1 MFCGRKKE
9 LDSLAGLYE
18 SGKFEF
24 AVVYGRRRVGK
35 TMLLNEFCKGKK
47 TIFFT
52 GIEASV
58 SENLSQLSKAVL
70 EHSDAKESSFDSFEK
85 VLSYLDS
92 LAQNE
97 RIVLVID
104 EYPYLA
110 KSEASFPSLLQK
122 HIDHAWK
129 NSKLMLILCG
139 SSMSFMENQ
148 VLGYKNPLYGRKT
161 SQLKILPFSFFES
174 RELCENFVAEEQ
186 ALLYGAL
193 WGVPEYYSHLSN
205 HEDLDGNI
213 VNLMFKPGGRLFE
226 EPLNLL
232 KQEMRA
238 PATYNAVITA
248 IAQGASR
255 LNEIS
260 THAGLETGAASNVLS
275 ALMEL
280 GIIRREIPA
289 TEKNSRKSIYI
300 INDLM
305 YRFWFSFV
313 WENQTNINR
322 GIGDAVYKNF
332 VKGKLNEYMGH
343 VFEEICLQYLY
354 TEKGLAQLPFLP
366 HTMGRWWGTNAKE
379 RREEEIDILGLGE
392 KDLLFC
398 ECKWT
403 NKLTDVDV
411 LNALIEK
418 SKLLNAKNKHYIFF
432 SKSGYTKKFI
442 QIAKNRDDVALVTF
456 DEMIREG

>member
-9 LDSLAGLYE
+9 LSSLTDLFE

-24 AVVYGRRRVGK
+24 VVIYGRRRVGK

-47 TIFFT
+47 NIFFT

-58 SENLSQLSKAVL
+58 AENLSQLSKAVL
-70 EHSDAKESSFDSFEK
+70 EHSNARDSSFDSFEK
-85 VLSYLDS
+85 IFSYVDA

-110 KSEASFPSLLQK
+110 KSEPSIPSLLQK

-148 VLGYKNPLYGRKT
+148 VLGYKCPLYGRKT
-161 SQLKILPFSFFES
+161 SQLKIIPFSFFES
-174 RELCENFVAEEQ
+174 CKLCKSFEPEQ
-186 ALLYGAL
+186 QAILYGAL
-193 WGVPEYYSHLSN
+193 WGVPEYYSHLN
-205 HEDLDGNI
+205 NRKNLDENI
-213 VNLMFKPGGRLFE
+213 IDLMFKPGGRLFE

-232 KQEMRA
+232 KQEMRT
-238 PATYNAVITA
+238 PATYNAVITT

-260 THAGLETGAASNVLS
+260 TRAGLETGAASNILAS
-275 ALMEL
+275 LIEL
-280 GIIRREIPA
+280 GIVRREIPA

-300 INDLM
+300 INDMM

-322 GIGDAVYKNF
+322 GIGDIVYRKF
-332 VKGKLNEYMGH
+332 VKDKLNGYMGH

-354 TEKGLAQLPFLP
+354 TEDGLSLLPFLP
-366 HTMGRWWGTNAKE
+366 QTMGRWWGSNAQKK
-379 RREEEIDILGLGE
+379 REEEIDILGLDE
-392 KDLLFC
+392 KNQLFC

-403 NKLTDVDV
+403 NKLVDVDV
-411 LNALIEK
+411 FNALVEK
-418 SKLLNAKNKHYIFF
+418 SQLLIGVNKHYILF
-432 SKSGYTKKFI
+432 SKSGFTQKLV
-442 QIAKNRDDVALVTF
+442 QIAENRKDVFLVTF
-456 DEMIREG
+456 GDMMR

>member
-148 VLGYKNPLYGRKT
+148 VLGYKSPL
-161 SQLKILPFSFFES
+161 
-174 RELCENFVAEEQ
+174 
-186 ALLYGAL
+186 
-193 WGVPEYYSHLSN
+193 
-205 HEDLDGNI
+205 
-213 VNLMFKPGGRLFE
+213 
-226 EPLNLL
+226 
-232 KQEMRA
+232 
-238 PATYNAVITA
+238 
-248 IAQGASR
+248 
-255 LNEIS
+255 
-260 THAGLETGAASNVLS
+260 
-275 ALMEL
+275 
-280 GIIRREIPA
+280 
-289 TEKNSRKSIYI
+289 
-300 INDLM
+300 
-305 YRFWFSFV
+305 
-313 WENQTNINR
+313 
-322 GIGDAVYKNF
+322 
-332 VKGKLNEYMGH
+332 
-343 VFEEICLQYLY
+343 
-354 TEKGLAQLPFLP
+354 
-366 HTMGRWWGTNAKE
+366 
-379 RREEEIDILGLGE
+379 
-392 KDLLFC
+392 
-398 ECKWT
+398 
-403 NKLTDVDV
+403 
-411 LNALIEK
+411 
-418 SKLLNAKNKHYIFF
+418 
-432 SKSGYTKKFI
+432 
-442 QIAKNRDDVALVTF
+442 
-456 DEMIREG
+456 

>member
-9 LDSLAGLYE
+9 LDSLIKLYE

-47 TIFFT
+47 AIFFT

-70 EHSDAKESSFDSFEK
+70 ENSDAKDSSFDSFEK
-85 VLSYLDS
+85 VLLYIDS
-92 LAQNE
+92 LAQKE
-97 RIVLVID
+97 RTILVID

-129 NSKLMLILCG
+129 DSKLMLILCG

-148 VLGYKNPLYGRKT
+148 VLGYKSPLYGRKT
-161 SQLKILPFSFFES
+161 SQLKIQPFSFFES
-174 RELCENFVAEEQ
+174 RELCKHFKAEEQ
-186 ALLYGAL
+186 AVLYGAL
-193 WGVPEYYSHLSN
+193 WGVPEYYSHLDN
-205 HEDLDGNI
+205 HKELDGNI
-213 VNLMFKPGGRLFE
+213 VDLMFRPGGRLFE

-232 KQEMRA
+232 KQEMRV

-260 THAGLETGAASNVLS
+260 TRAGLETGAASNVLS

-289 TEKNSRKSIYI
+289 TEKISRKSIYV
-300 INDLM
+300 INDMM

-322 GIGDAVYKNF
+322 GIGDIVYKKF
-332 VKGKLNEYMGH
+332 VKENLNEYMGH

-354 TEKGLAQLPFLP
+354 TEKGLTLLPFLP
-366 HTMGRWWGTNAKE
+366 NTMGRWWGTNAKE
-379 RREEEIDILGLGE
+379 RREEEIDILGVGG
-392 KDLLFC
+392 DNLLFC

-403 NKLTDVDV
+403 NKLVDIDVF
-411 LNALIEK
+411 NFLIEK
-418 SKLLNAKNKHYIFF
+418 SRLLNAKNKYYIFF
-432 SKSGYTKKFI
+432 SKSGFTKKVS
-442 QIAKNRDDVALVTF
+442 QIAKDREDVCLVTF
-456 DEMIREG
+456 DDMVHNT

>member
-1 MFCGRKKE
+1 MFCGRKRE
-9 LDSLAGLYE
+9 LDALAGLYE

-47 TIFFT
+47 AIFFT

-58 SENLSQLSKAVL
+58 SENLSQLSKAIL
-70 EHSDAKESSFDSFEK
+70 EHSDAKNSLFDTFENALLY
-85 VLSYLDS
+85 VDS

-97 RIVLVID
+97 RIVFIID

-110 KSEASFPSLLQK
+110 KSEPSIPSLLQK

-129 NSKLMLILCG
+129 DSKLMLVLCG

-148 VLGYKNPLYGRKT
+148 VLGYKSPLYGRKT
-161 SQLKILPFSFFES
+161 SQLKILPFNFFEI
-174 RELCENFVAEEQ
+174 RDLCKNFSVADQ
-186 ALLYGAL
+186 AILYGTL
-193 WGVPEYYSHLSN
+193 WGIPEYYSHLDN
-205 HEDLDGNI
+205 HKGLDENL
-213 VNLMFKPGGRLFE
+213 VDLMFRPGGRLFE
-226 EPLNLL
+226 EPINLL

-280 GIIRREIPA
+280 GIVRREIPA
-289 TEKNSRKSIYI
+289 TEKNSRKSIYS

-322 GIGDAVYKNF
+322 GIGDTVYKKF
-332 VKGKLNEYMGH
+332 VKGQLNEYMGH

-354 TEKGLAQLPFLP
+354 TEKGLSRLPFLP
-366 HTMGRWWGTNAKE
+366 NTMGRWWGTNTKE
-379 RREEEIDILGLGE
+379 RREEEIDILGLG
-392 KDLLFC
+392 KNDLLFC

-403 NKLTDVDV
+403 NKQVDV
-411 LNALIEK
+411 GVFNSLIDK
-418 SKLLNAKNKHYIFF
+418 SSLLKAKNKHYIFF
-432 SKSGYTKKFI
+432 SKSGFTKSFV
-442 QIAKNRDDVALVTF
+442 QTAKGRGDVSLVTF
-456 DEMIREG
+456 DEMIR

>member
-1 MFCGRKKE
+1 MFCGRKRE
-9 LDSLAGLYE
+9 LDSLTELYE

-47 TIFFT
+47 NIFFT
-52 GIEASV
+52 GIESSV

-70 EHSDAKESSFDSFEK
+70 EHSEVKDSSFDSFEK
-85 VLSYLDS
+85 VLLYVDT

-110 KSEASFPSLLQK
+110 RSEASFPSLLQK
-122 HIDHAWK
+122 HIDHVWK
-129 NSKLMLILCG
+129 DSKLMLILCG

-148 VLGYKNPLYGRKT
+148 VLGYKSPLYGRKT
-161 SQLKILPFSFFES
+161 SQLRILPFNFFES
-174 RELCENFVAEEQ
+174 RELCKNFSAEEQ
-186 ALLYGAL
+186 ALFYGVL
-193 WGVPEYYSHLSN
+193 WGIPEYYSHLSN
-205 HEDLDGNI
+205 HKDLDGNI
-213 VNLMFKPGGRLFE
+213 IDLMFKPGGRLFE

-232 KQEMRA
+232 KQEMRV

-260 THAGLETGAASNVLS
+260 TRAGLETGAASNVLS

-322 GIGDAVYKNF
+322 GIGDIVYKNF
-332 VKGKLNEYMGH
+332 VKGKFNEYMGH
-343 VFEEICLQYLY
+343 VFEEICMQYLY
-354 TEKGLAQLPFLP
+354 TEKGLTRLPFLP
-366 HTMGRWWGTNAKE
+366 YAMGRWWGTNSKE
-379 RREEEIDILGLGE
+379 RREEEIDILGIG
-392 KDLLFC
+392 KDELLFC

-403 NKLTDVDV
+403 NKLVDVDV
-411 LNALIEK
+411 FNTLIEK
-418 SKLLNAKNKHYIFF
+418 SKLLSAKNKHYIFF

-442 QIAKNRDDVALVTF
+442 QAAKGQASLVTF
-456 DEMIREG
+456 DEMVHGK